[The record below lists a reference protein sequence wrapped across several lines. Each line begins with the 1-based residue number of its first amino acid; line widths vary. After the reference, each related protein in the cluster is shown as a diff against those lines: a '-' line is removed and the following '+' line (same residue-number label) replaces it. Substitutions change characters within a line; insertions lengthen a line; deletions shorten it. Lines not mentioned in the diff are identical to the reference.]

1 MIDYETEEK
10 EVLTPANET
19 RAIASRTNYE
29 KVQAAIQRAADS
41 GRHHVMMMST
51 DIPDYVIEDL
61 DRLGYTCLKIPN
73 SDILLIQW

>member
-19 RAIASRTNYE
+19 RAIAGRTNYE

-41 GRHHVMMMST
+41 GRHYVMMST
-51 DIPDYVIEDL
+51 DIPDYVIKDL
-61 DRLGYTCLKIPN
+61 DRLDYTCLKIPN